1 MALAG
6 AGCAGASV
14 TQRSPTGPLP
24 EGPPV
29 VTLGGAGATPTILH
43 IYSREQATFVNDDS
57 RSHEI
62 VNDRALSEDP
72 GCDGVAVGVLEPRE
86 SRKAAV
92 LPNGIACYYRDAR
105 DPGNVAFKGLVLMH
119 Y

>member
-29 VTLGGAGATPTILH
+29 VTLGAAGSTPTILH
-43 IYSREQATFVNDDS
+43 IYSREQATFVNEDS

-86 SRKAAV
+86 SRKAAI